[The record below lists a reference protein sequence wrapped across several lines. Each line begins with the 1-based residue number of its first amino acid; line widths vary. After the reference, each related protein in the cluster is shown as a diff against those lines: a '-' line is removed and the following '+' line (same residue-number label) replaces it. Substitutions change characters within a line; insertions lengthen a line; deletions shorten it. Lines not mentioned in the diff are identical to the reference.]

1 MRVGCAIDGGSEGK
15 LSQTAERAGENA
27 HSLFTIH
34 HKKGRA
40 MPQKR
45 KVIDLKEIIHL
56 EIHCGE
62 CNNLTLLPLED
73 PKGGATLSARY
84 QCLFC
89 NKKFT
94 TEPDFQFVL
103 EKIRES
109 LASSRTLQSPFTVRL
124 VIEQ

>member
-1 MRVGCAIDGGSEGK
+1 
-15 LSQTAERAGENA
+15 
-27 HSLFTIH
+27 
-34 HKKGRA
+34 

-56 EIHCGE
+56 EIHCGK

-73 PKGGATLSARY
+73 PKGGATLPALH

-94 TEPDFQFVL
+94 TEPDFQSVL
-103 EKIRES
+103 EKIREG
-109 LASSRTLQSPFTVRL
+109 LASSHTMRGPFTVRL